1 VRARDPYFNIGRYR
15 FGLAVALTMLTAC
28 IQPTAIDSTPV
39 SGSHDATS
47 TNSPQM
53 GGPAAS
59 SGASLGG
66 ANAVGAG
73 SFPRS
78 FLIPGT
84 DSSIRI
90 GG

>member
-1 VRARDPYFNIGRYR
+1 
-15 FGLAVALTMLTAC
+15 LAVALTILTAC
-28 IQPTAIDSTPV
+28 TQPGGTGAAPV
-39 SGSHDATS
+39 TGSHDATS

-66 ANAVGAG
+66 PNAVGAG
-73 SFPRS
+73 TFPRS